1 MFHFLD
7 LLNWWHEKG
16 TEERKKKVVTFF
28 TLQNSSSGRK
38 FRKNMWGQK
47 ATKIHTKKK
56 IGRERRVGF
65 LLLAHKVLME
75 WWFIIKNE
83 AAVREWDSVEKKFL
97 VLDRSS
103 FFLVDPWGEFLNF
116 LSYRMSLLIFWM
128 IGWFHGV
135 RSKLCRIFLSIES

>member
-28 TLQNSSSGRK
+28 TLQSSSSGRNFVRICGAK
-38 FRKNMWGQK
+38 RQKKYVRKR
-47 ATKIHTKKK
+47 KKK

-83 AAVREWDSVEKKFL
+83 AAVREWDSVEKFFL

-103 FFLVDPWGEFLNF
+103 FFWWTLGVNFWIFFLVDEFVDFLDDWLISWGE
-116 LSYRMSLLIFWM
+116 IETVGFWY
-128 IGWFHGV
+128 
-135 RSKLCRIFLSIES
+135 L